1 MPKDIA
7 HYNGLYGDDKAQV
20 SHTYVYS
27 QLIAPRSRATN
38 WGLKPHVH
46 GNLYQLFFLEAG
58 QASLDAGA
66 DSEELQTPCVVLI
79 PANTVHGFTFSPQ
92 VKGRSLTIAEALLDT
107 ILQVS
112 PSILIELNSLYVLT
126 EFTDEE
132 NFAELLALER
142 LIHAEMHSQLP
153 ERQLALNAYFKL
165 LFVKLFRLL
174 KHQQNKADGSSNRNL
189 HYFHEFQKSVARA
202 APFEKK
208 ISDYA
213 RELNITPV
221 HLNRICQAVKGKS
234 ALEIVNANTIRRAH
248 NHLVYTSSS
257 ISEIAYTLQFAD
269 SGYFTRFF
277 RKHTGLSPVAYRAR
291 AYRDETYPAAARP
304 EVEVPEP
311 DGPALGKLPGSTGRY
326 STSSK
331 SGRRM

>member
-1 MPKDIA
+1 MPKEIA

-20 SHTYVYS
+20 SHTYIYS
-27 QLIAPRSRATN
+27 QLIAPRNRLTN

-46 GNLYQLFFLEAG
+46 DNLYQLFFLEAG
-58 QASLDAGA
+58 QAALDAGPTPT
-66 DSEELQTPCVVLI
+66 ELATPCVVLI
-79 PANTVHGFTFSPQ
+79 PAGTVHGFTFSPQ
-92 VKGRSLTIAEALLDT
+92 VKGRSLTVAESLLEV

-112 PSILIELNSLYVLT
+112 PSILIELNSLYVLSDFT
-126 EFTDEE
+126 EEE
-132 NFAELLALER
+132 SFAELIMLER
-142 LIHAEMHSQLP
+142 HIHAEMHSHLP
-153 ERQLALNAYFKL
+153 ERQLALNGYFKL
-165 LFVKLFRLL
+165 LFVKVFRLL
-174 KHQQNKADGSSNRNL
+174 KYQQKRAEGSSNRNL

-277 RKHTGLSPVAYRAR
+277 RKHTGMSPMIYRAKAYRNEIQAG
-291 AYRDETYPAAARP
+291 
-304 EVEVPEP
+304 EP
-311 DGPALGKLPGSTGRY
+311 VLAKRGR
-326 STSSK
+326 SRNK
-331 SGRRM
+331 VAVA

>member
-1 MPKDIA
+1 MPKEIA
-7 HYNGLYGDDKAQV
+7 HYNGLYGDTKAEV
-20 SHTYVYS
+20 SHTYTYS
-27 QLIAPRSRATN
+27 QLIAPRNRSTN
-38 WGLKPHVH
+38 WGLKPHLH

-58 QASLDAGA
+58 QATLDAGA
-66 DSEELQTPCVVLI
+66 NPVALVTPCVVLI

-92 VKGRSLTIAEALLDT
+92 VKGRSLTVAEGLLDT

-112 PSILIELNSLYVLT
+112 PSILIELNSVYVLT
-126 EFTDEE
+126 DFTEE
-132 NFAELLALER
+132 ESFEELIALER
-142 LIHAEMHSQLP
+142 HIHAEMHSQLP
-153 ERQLALNAYFKL
+153 ERQLALNGYFKL

-174 KHQQNKADGSSNRNL
+174 KHQQRKAEGSSNRNL

-208 ISDYA
+208 IAQYA

-277 RKHTGLSPVAYRAR
+277 RKHTGLSPMAYRAR
-291 AYRDETYPAAARP
+291 AYRDEPP
-304 EVEVPEP
+304 P
-311 DGPALGKLPGSTGRY
+311 KK
-326 STSSK
+326 SK
-331 SGRRM
+331 Y

>member
-1 MPKDIA
+1 MPKEIA

-20 SHTYVYS
+20 SHSYIYS
-27 QLIAPRSRATN
+27 QLIAPRNRTTN
-38 WGLKPHVH
+38 WGLKPHLH

-58 QASLDAGA
+58 QATLEAA
-66 DSEELQTPCVVLI
+66 AEPTELKTPCVVLI

-92 VKGRSLTIAEALLDT
+92 VKGRSLTVAEALLDI

-126 EFTDEE
+126 DFTDEE
-132 NFAELLALER
+132 SFAELISLER
-142 LIHAEMHSQLP
+142 HIHAEMHSQRP
-153 ERQLALNAYFKL
+153 ERQLALNGYFKL

-174 KHQQNKADGSSNRNL
+174 KHQQSKAEGSSNRNL

-208 ISDYA
+208 IAQYA

-277 RKHTGLSPVAYRAR
+277 RKHTGMSPMVYRAR
-291 AYRDETYPAAARP
+291 AYRDETRP
-304 EVEVPEP
+304 SYGNGRLPE
-311 DGPALGKLPGSTGRY
+311 
-326 STSSK
+326 
-331 SGRRM
+331 

>member
-1 MPKDIA
+1 MPTEIA

-20 SHTYVYS
+20 SHTYIYS
-27 QLIAPRSRATN
+27 QLIGQRNRTTT
-38 WGLKPHVH
+38 WGLKPHLH

-58 QASLDAGA
+58 QASLDVDA
-66 DSEELQTPCVVLI
+66 DSVPLRTPCVVLI
-79 PANTVHGFTFSPQ
+79 PSNTVHAFTFSAQ
-92 VKGRSLTIAEALLDT
+92 VRGRSLTVADALLDT

-112 PSILIELNSLYVLT
+112 PAILIELNSVYVLSDFT
-126 EFTDEE
+126 EEE
-132 NFAELLALER
+132 SFVELLSLER
-142 LIHAEMHSQLP
+142 AIHAEMHSQLP
-153 ERQLALNAYFKL
+153 EKQLALNGYFKL

-174 KHQQNKADGSSNRNL
+174 KHQQNKAKGSSNRNL

-208 ISDYA
+208 ISQYA
-213 RELNITPV
+213 QELNITAV
-221 HLNRICQAVKGKS
+221 HLNRICQAVKGRS

-269 SGYFTRFF
+269 SSYFTRFF

-291 AYRDETYPAAARP
+291 AYHDEKQNQK
-304 EVEVPEP
+304 P
-311 DGPALGKLPGSTGRY
+311 DA
-326 STSSK
+326 
-331 SGRRM
+331 

>member
-1 MPKDIA
+1 MHKDIA

-20 SHTYVYS
+20 SHSYIYS

-46 GNLYQLFFLEAG
+46 DNLYQLFFLEAG
-58 QASLDAGA
+58 KATLDA
-66 DSEELQTPCVVLI
+66 DVEPVELSTPCVVLI
-79 PANTVHGFTFSPQ
+79 PARVVHGFTFSPQ
-92 VKGRSLTIAEALLDT
+92 VKGRSLTVAEALLDT

-112 PSILIELNSLYVLT
+112 PSILIELNSLHVLSAFT
-126 EFTDEE
+126 EEE
-132 NFAELLALER
+132 SFAELLSLER
-142 LIHAEMHSQLP
+142 HIHAEMHSHLP
-153 ERQLALNAYFKL
+153 ERQLALNGYFKL

-174 KHQQNKADGSSNRNL
+174 KHKQRQADSSSNRNL

-208 ISDYA
+208 IVEYA
-213 RELNITPV
+213 RELNITSV

-234 ALEIVNANTIRRAH
+234 ALEIVNANTVRRAH

-269 SGYFTRFF
+269 SSYFTRFF
-277 RKHTGLSPVAYRAR
+277 RKHTGLSPLAYRAR
-291 AYRDETYPAAARP
+291 AYRDQAQADILE
-304 EVEVPEP
+304 E
-311 DGPALGKLPGSTGRY
+311 
-326 STSSK
+326 
-331 SGRRM
+331 